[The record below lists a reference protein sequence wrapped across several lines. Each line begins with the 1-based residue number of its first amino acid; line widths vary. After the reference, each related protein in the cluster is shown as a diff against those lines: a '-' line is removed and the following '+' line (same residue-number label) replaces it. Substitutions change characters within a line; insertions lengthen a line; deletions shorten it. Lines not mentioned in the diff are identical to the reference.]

1 MDQEFIYI
9 NLENLNHG
17 FWDGLTMSKYDEP
30 LQHTSHPMTQT
41 TIDV

>member
-1 MDQEFIYI
+1 MGQEYSNI

-17 FWDGLTMSKYDEP
+17 FWDGYTMCKYDEP
-30 LQHTSHPMTQT
+30 LQLTFHPMIQM

>member
-30 LQHTSHPMTQT
+30 LQLIYHRMIQT
-41 TIDV
+41 ITDA